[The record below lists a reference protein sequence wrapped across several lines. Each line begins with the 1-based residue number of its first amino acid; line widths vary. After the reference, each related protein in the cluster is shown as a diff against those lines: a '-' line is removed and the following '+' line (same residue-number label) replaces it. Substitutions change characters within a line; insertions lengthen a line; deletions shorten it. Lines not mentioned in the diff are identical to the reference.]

1 MGLKI
6 LQGDTGVAGTRNH
19 AFTIKAVVSAQ
30 KKVQLLGGALGTMT
44 YGPHISF

>member
-19 AFTIKAVVSAQ
+19 AFMIKAVVSAQ
-30 KKVQLLGGALGTMT
+30 KKVQLLGGALGTMP
-44 YGPHISF
+44 YGFCITD